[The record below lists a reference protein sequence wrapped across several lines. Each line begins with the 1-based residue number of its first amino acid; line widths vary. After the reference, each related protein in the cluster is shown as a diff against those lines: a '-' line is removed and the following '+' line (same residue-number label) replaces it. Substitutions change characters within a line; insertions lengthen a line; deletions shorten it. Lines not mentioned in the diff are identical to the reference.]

1 MAKYGQIWPNMVFA
15 RKFGDPIT
23 GDQGIPEKIIQNA
36 VCKMEFAWHPNPEVK
51 LRTAEEK
58 PCAKTSS
65 VQ

>member
-15 RKFGDPIT
+15 RKFGEPNT

-51 LRTAEEK
+51 LRTAEE
-58 PCAKTSS
+58 
-65 VQ
+65 